1 MNKKTVLIIIVSLI
15 ACFMIGF
22 LIFFANS
29 FFGNPISKA
38 LATHSIKEYVK
49 EEYPHHNLEVNSAV
63 YNFKMGDYIATAK
76 SKDSVDTYFMVHCSW
91 DGTVLDD
98 EYKEMVLSGW
108 NTFHRFEQEYQKSVE
123 DLVASNLPYDFDMI
137 IPGLNKSDQPSVK
150 VPLDAEFDIYNVPY
164 KKYLTVYMYTDELSW
179 DKLAQTTLEVDR
191 LMQENQLSVNE
202 YTIVL
207 EPLSAK
213 EEKKREMMGIYDFP
227 QELLSSENLADVMEK
242 RQAQWENEHEKN

>member
-1 MNKKTVLIIIVSLI
+1 MKKKIAIILGGVFVCLL
-15 ACFMIGF
+15 IGF
-22 LIFFANS
+22 LLFFVNS
-29 FFGNPISKA
+29 FMGNPISKA
-38 LATHSIKEYVK
+38 LATHSIKEYIK
-49 EEYPHHNLEVNSAV
+49 DEYPHLNLEVNSAV
-63 YNFKMGDYIATAK
+63 YNFKMGDYNATAK

-98 EYKEMVLSGW
+98 EYEEMVLSGW
-108 NTFHRFEQEYQKSVE
+108 NTFRRFEQEYQKTVE
-123 DLVASNLPYDFDMI
+123 NLVESNLPYDFNMI
-137 IPGLNKSDQPSVK
+137 IAGLNKSDQPSVK

-179 DKLAQTTLEVDR
+179 DKIAQTMLEVDD

-207 EPLSAK
+207 ESLSAK
-213 EEKKREMMGIYDFP
+213 EEKKGEMMGVYDFP

-242 RQAQWENEHEKN
+242 RQAQWESEHDKN